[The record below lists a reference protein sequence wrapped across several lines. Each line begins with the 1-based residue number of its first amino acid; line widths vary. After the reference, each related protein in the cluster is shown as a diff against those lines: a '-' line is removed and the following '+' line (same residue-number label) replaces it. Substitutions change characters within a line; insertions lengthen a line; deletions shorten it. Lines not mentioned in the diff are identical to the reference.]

1 MGTQVQV
8 KVVQT
13 MPFRTPQEAAARLA
27 QLGARF
33 RKHEDGTNLP
43 LYKTA
48 AGVVLRLANS
58 TTVEVLSNCVC

>member
-1 MGTQVQV
+1 MGTQV

-13 MPFRTPQEAAARLA
+13 MPFRTPQEASAKLT

-33 RKHEDGTNLP
+33 RKTEDGTGLP
-43 LYKTA
+43 LFKTA
-48 AGVVLRLANS
+48 AGVVLRLANP